1 MPRRLDI
8 DLVKVEKLAA
18 TGASLEAIARV
29 LGISPATLYAR
40 KRESVDFREAV
51 EKGRAQAE
59 AAYANALREIALK
72 KRPDGSYEYETKH
85 RIKALTF
92 FLERRPGWQ
101 RPDGQTEDGQA
112 AIPTIKVKIE
122 QEQAARA
129 AAVAAAVVEQEAL
142 PEASNG

>member
-1 MPRRLDI
+1 MPRARLDI
-8 DLVKVEKLAA
+8 DLAQVERLAA

-29 LGISPATLYAR
+29 LGVCPATLHAR
-40 KRESVDFREAV
+40 KRESSEFREAV

-101 RPDGQTEDGQA
+101 KPEGADAGAEAGA
-112 AIPTIKVKIE
+112 VPTIKVKIE
-122 QEQAARA
+122 QSRARA
-129 AAVAAAVVEQEAL
+129 EAAVTMEDRKSVV
-142 PEASNG
+142 